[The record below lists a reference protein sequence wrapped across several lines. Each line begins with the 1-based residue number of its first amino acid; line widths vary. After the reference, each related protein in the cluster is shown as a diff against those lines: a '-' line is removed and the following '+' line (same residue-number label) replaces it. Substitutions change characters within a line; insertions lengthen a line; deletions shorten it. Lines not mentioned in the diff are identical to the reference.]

1 MSWFVGLFANQAYLI
16 AQNKFNDDQKELVLD
31 KTGLRTV
38 LDSIKNWVEQQLIS
52 KIKKMQPKQSRAK
65 IKDLIKRNFKDVF
78 AQYSGSKASFDLF
91 FTDILKKL
99 TNVKAVDEVTS
110 KLQKG
115 LVSYNDLDENQKR
128 FIIPTLMSLN
138 EVIIAKDN
146 TSALALKKSLVDLGN
161 FLTGGGQ
168 LPITFKF
175 CTNDKL
181 SAIDYFN
188 KLIKLFFLTLSS
200 SLCVYFDQK
209 LLIIPL
215 FCFIKIILS
224 NENKSLKILAF
235 LIYLIFSIP
244 YLYLIILWGNII
256 PTTVSS
262 IRNSGEFFYF
272 SHLGFT
278 LTIIGFYFIPLFFFK
293 ENNIKSIIKSYF
305 KNKKNLLIFLFFIIY
320 LIFSIFLDNYQS
332 STYPVLGKGVIH
344 KLSLLLFNNFLF
356 QKIFMYF
363 NFIFFYFVV
372 SLFLGT
378 KITENLIILYFLISS
393 IFIFP
398 ILQEYYDPL
407 ILIFVFIFFNLK
419 LKINYKNI
427 FLLFFYLLFLLI
439 IAKIYYFK
447 NFLPVS

>member
-1 MSWFVGLFANQAYLI
+1 MKFFNSHIFFKILSIILIILSIIFFFYGFLVGENSAGAGGPEGDFDNVWRTLQTFLNNDLMTSIKSSSAAGYMSEQPYISSRPPLIYILNKYLNPFIESKINFIRSVFFFSLLAPILFYYSLKIKFPKINNIILMLLACTILLSPYFRTSSYWGLEENYGIVFIFVSYILLEIFFREN
-16 AQNKFNDDQKELVLD
+16 QNKNL
-31 KTGLRTV
+31 
-38 LDSIKNWVEQQLIS
+38 
-52 KIKKMQPKQSRAK
+52 
-65 IKDLIKRNFKDVF
+65 
-78 AQYSGSKASFDLF
+78 Y
-91 FTDILKKL
+91 
-99 TNVKAVDEVTS
+99 
-110 KLQKG
+110 
-115 LVSYNDLDENQKR
+115 
-128 FIIPTLMSLN
+128 
-138 EVIIAKDN
+138 
-146 TSALALKKSLVDLGN
+146 
-161 FLTGGGQ
+161 
-168 LPITFKF
+168 
-175 CTNDKL
+175 
-181 SAIDYFN
+181 

-305 KNKKNLLIFLFFIIY
+305 KNKKNLLLFLFFIIY

-332 STYPVLGKGVIH
+332 SSYPVLGKGVIH
-344 KLSLLLFNNFLF
+344 KLSLLLFDNLLF

-363 NFIFFYFVV
+363 NFIIFYFVV
-372 SLFLGT
+372 TLFLGK
-378 KITENLIILYFLISS
+378 KITENLIIFYFLISS

-407 ILIFVFIFFNLK
+407 ILIIVFIFFNLK

-439 IAKIYYFK
+439 IAKIYYLK
-447 NFLPVS
+447 NFISVS

>member
-1 MSWFVGLFANQAYLI
+1 MKIFNSQLFYKIFSIFLIISSIIFFFYGFFIGENSAGAGGPKGDFHNVWMTLQTFLNNDIMSSIKSSSAAGFSLEQPYVSSRTPLIYILNKYLNPFIESKINFIRSVFFFSLLAPILFYYSLKIKFPKVNNIILMLLACTILLSPYFRTSSYWGLEENYGIVFVFISYILLEIFFREN
-16 AQNKFNDDQKELVLD
+16 QNK
-31 KTGLRTV
+31 T
-38 LDSIKNWVEQQLIS
+38 
-52 KIKKMQPKQSRAK
+52 
-65 IKDLIKRNFKDVF
+65 
-78 AQYSGSKASFDLF
+78 
-91 FTDILKKL
+91 
-99 TNVKAVDEVTS
+99 
-110 KLQKG
+110 
-115 LVSYNDLDENQKR
+115 
-128 FIIPTLMSLN
+128 
-138 EVIIAKDN
+138 
-146 TSALALKKSLVDLGN
+146 
-161 FLTGGGQ
+161 
-168 LPITFKF
+168 
-175 CTNDKL
+175 
-181 SAIDYFN
+181 FN

-200 SLCVYFDQK
+200 SVCVYFDQK

-224 NENKSLKILAF
+224 NQNKSLKILAF

-332 STYPVLGKGVIH
+332 SSYPVLGKGVIH
-344 KLSLLLFNNFLF
+344 KLSLLLFNNLLF

-372 SLFLGT
+372 TLFLGT

-427 FLLFFYLLFLLI
+427 FFLFFYLLFLLI

-447 NFLPVS
+447 NFLLVS

>member
-1 MSWFVGLFANQAYLI
+1 MTSIKSSSVAGYMSEQPYISSRPPLIYILNKYLNPFIESKINFIRSVFFFSLLAPILFYYSLKIKFPKINNIILMLLACTILLSPYFRTSSYWGLEENYGIVFIFVSYILLEIFFREN
-16 AQNKFNDDQKELVLD
+16 QNKNL
-31 KTGLRTV
+31 
-38 LDSIKNWVEQQLIS
+38 
-52 KIKKMQPKQSRAK
+52 
-65 IKDLIKRNFKDVF
+65 
-78 AQYSGSKASFDLF
+78 Y
-91 FTDILKKL
+91 
-99 TNVKAVDEVTS
+99 
-110 KLQKG
+110 
-115 LVSYNDLDENQKR
+115 
-128 FIIPTLMSLN
+128 
-138 EVIIAKDN
+138 
-146 TSALALKKSLVDLGN
+146 
-161 FLTGGGQ
+161 
-168 LPITFKF
+168 
-175 CTNDKL
+175 
-181 SAIDYFN
+181 

-244 YLYLIILWGNII
+244 YLYLVILWGNII

-305 KNKKNLLIFLFFIIY
+305 KNKKNLLLFLFFIIY
-320 LIFSIFLDNYQS
+320 LIFSIFLENYQS
-332 STYPVLGKGVIH
+332 SSYPVLGKGVIH
-344 KLSLLLFNNFLF
+344 KLSLLLFDNLLF

-363 NFIFFYFVV
+363 NFIIFYFVV
-372 SLFLGT
+372 TIFLGK
-378 KITENLIILYFLISS
+378 KITENLIIFYFLISS

-407 ILIFVFIFFNLK
+407 ILIIVFIFFNLK

-439 IAKIYYFK
+439 IAKIHYLK
-447 NFLPVS
+447 NFISVS

>member
-1 MSWFVGLFANQAYLI
+1 MKFFNSHIFFKILSIILIILSIIFFFYGFLVGENSAGAGGPEGDFDNVWRTLQTFLNNDLMTSIKSSSAAGYMSEQPYISSRPPLIYILNKYLNPFIESKINFIRSVFFFSLLAPILFYYSLKIKFPKINNIILMLLACTILLSPYFRTSSYWGLEENYGIVFIFVSYILLEIFFREN
-16 AQNKFNDDQKELVLD
+16 QNKNL
-31 KTGLRTV
+31 
-38 LDSIKNWVEQQLIS
+38 
-52 KIKKMQPKQSRAK
+52 
-65 IKDLIKRNFKDVF
+65 
-78 AQYSGSKASFDLF
+78 Y
-91 FTDILKKL
+91 
-99 TNVKAVDEVTS
+99 
-110 KLQKG
+110 
-115 LVSYNDLDENQKR
+115 
-128 FIIPTLMSLN
+128 
-138 EVIIAKDN
+138 
-146 TSALALKKSLVDLGN
+146 
-161 FLTGGGQ
+161 
-168 LPITFKF
+168 
-175 CTNDKL
+175 
-181 SAIDYFN
+181 

-278 LTIIGFYFIPLFFFK
+278 LTIIGFYFIPLFLFK

-305 KNKKNLLIFLFFIIY
+305 KNKKNLLLFLFFIIY
-320 LIFSIFLDNYQS
+320 LIFSIFLDNYQNS
-332 STYPVLGKGVIH
+332 SYPVLGKGVIH
-344 KLSLLLFNNFLF
+344 KLSLLLFDNLLF

-363 NFIFFYFVV
+363 NFIIFYFVV
-372 SLFLGT
+372 TLFLGK
-378 KITENLIILYFLISS
+378 KITENLIIFYFLISS

-407 ILIFVFIFFNLK
+407 ILIIVFIFFNLK

-439 IAKIYYFK
+439 IAKIYYLK
-447 NFLPVS
+447 NFISVS

>member
-1 MSWFVGLFANQAYLI
+1 MKFFNSHIFFKILSIILIILSIIFFFYGFLVGENSAGAGGPEGDFDNVWRTLQTFLNNDLMTSIKSSSAAGYMSEQPYISSRPPLIYILNKYLNPFIESKINFIRSVFFFSLLAPILFYYSLKIKFPKINNIILMLLACTILLSPYFRTSSYWGLEENYGIVFIFVSYILLEIFFREN
-16 AQNKFNDDQKELVLD
+16 QNKNL
-31 KTGLRTV
+31 
-38 LDSIKNWVEQQLIS
+38 
-52 KIKKMQPKQSRAK
+52 
-65 IKDLIKRNFKDVF
+65 
-78 AQYSGSKASFDLF
+78 Y
-91 FTDILKKL
+91 
-99 TNVKAVDEVTS
+99 
-110 KLQKG
+110 
-115 LVSYNDLDENQKR
+115 
-128 FIIPTLMSLN
+128 
-138 EVIIAKDN
+138 
-146 TSALALKKSLVDLGN
+146 
-161 FLTGGGQ
+161 
-168 LPITFKF
+168 
-175 CTNDKL
+175 
-181 SAIDYFN
+181 

-278 LTIIGFYFIPLFFFK
+278 ITIIGFYFITLFFFK

-305 KNKKNLLIFLFFIIY
+305 KNKKNLLLFLFFIIY

-332 STYPVLGKGVIH
+332 SSYPVLGKGVIH
-344 KLSLLLFNNFLF
+344 KLSLLLFDNLLF

-363 NFIFFYFVV
+363 NFIIFYFVV
-372 SLFLGT
+372 TLFLGK
-378 KITENLIILYFLISS
+378 KITENLIIFYFLISS

-407 ILIFVFIFFNLK
+407 ILIIVFIFFNLK

-439 IAKIYYFK
+439 IAKIYYLK
-447 NFLPVS
+447 NFISVS

>member
-1 MSWFVGLFANQAYLI
+1 MKFFNSHIFFKILSIILIISSIIFFFYGFLVGENSAGAGGPEGDFDNVWRTLQTFLNNDLMTSIKSSSAAGYMSEQPYISSRPPLIYILNKYLNPFIESKINFIRSVFFFSLLTPILFYYSLKIKFPKINNIILMLLACTILLSPYFRTSSYWGLEENYGIVFIFVSYILLEIFFREN
-16 AQNKFNDDQKELVLD
+16 QNKNLY
-31 KTGLRTV
+31 
-38 LDSIKNWVEQQLIS
+38 
-52 KIKKMQPKQSRAK
+52 KI
-65 IKDLIKRNFKDVF
+65 
-78 AQYSGSKASFDLF
+78 
-91 FTDILKKL
+91 
-99 TNVKAVDEVTS
+99 
-110 KLQKG
+110 
-115 LVSYNDLDENQKR
+115 
-128 FIIPTLMSLN
+128 
-138 EVIIAKDN
+138 
-146 TSALALKKSLVDLGN
+146 
-161 FLTGGGQ
+161 
-168 LPITFKF
+168 
-175 CTNDKL
+175 
-181 SAIDYFN
+181 
-188 KLIKLFFLTLSS
+188 IKLFFLTLSS

-244 YLYLIILWGNII
+244 YIYLIILWGNII

-305 KNKKNLLIFLFFIIY
+305 KNKKNLLFFLFFIIY

-332 STYPVLGKGVIH
+332 SSYPVLGKGVIH
-344 KLSLLLFNNFLF
+344 KLSLLLFDNLLF

-363 NFIFFYFVV
+363 NFIIFYFVV
-372 SLFLGT
+372 TLFLGK
-378 KITENLIILYFLISS
+378 KITENLIIFYFLISS

-407 ILIFVFIFFNLK
+407 ILIIVFIFFNLK

-439 IAKIYYFK
+439 IAKIYYLK
-447 NFLPVS
+447 NFISVS

>member
-1 MSWFVGLFANQAYLI
+1 MKFFNSQIFFKILSIILIISSIIFFFYGFLVGENSAGAGGFKGDFDNVWITLQTFLNNDLITSIKSSSTAGVSLEQPYISSRAPLIYILNKYFNPFIESKINFIRSVFFFSLLAPILFYYSLKIKFPKVDNIILMLLACTILLSPYFRTSSYWGLEENYGIVFIFVSYILLEIFFREN
-16 AQNKFNDDQKELVLD
+16 QNK
-31 KTGLRTV
+31 
-38 LDSIKNWVEQQLIS
+38 
-52 KIKKMQPKQSRAK
+52 
-65 IKDLIKRNFKDVF
+65 
-78 AQYSGSKASFDLF
+78 
-91 FTDILKKL
+91 
-99 TNVKAVDEVTS
+99 
-110 KLQKG
+110 
-115 LVSYNDLDENQKR
+115 
-128 FIIPTLMSLN
+128 TL
-138 EVIIAKDN
+138 
-146 TSALALKKSLVDLGN
+146 
-161 FLTGGGQ
+161 
-168 LPITFKF
+168 
-175 CTNDKL
+175 
-181 SAIDYFN
+181 Y

-224 NENKSLKILAF
+224 NESKSLKILAF

-256 PTTVSS
+256 PTSISS

-272 SHLGFT
+272 SHLGFA

-293 ENNIKSIIKSYF
+293 EINIITIIKSYF
-305 KNKKNLLIFLFFIIY
+305 KNKKNLLLFLLFITY

-332 STYPVLGKGVIH
+332 STYPILGKGVIH
-344 KLSLLLFNNFLF
+344 KLSLLLFDNFLF

-372 SLFLGT
+372 TIFIGK
-378 KITENLIILYFLISS
+378 KITENLIIFYFLISS

-407 ILIFVFIFFNLK
+407 ILIIVFIFFNLK

-439 IAKIYYFK
+439 IAKIYYLK
-447 NFLPVS
+447 NFISVS